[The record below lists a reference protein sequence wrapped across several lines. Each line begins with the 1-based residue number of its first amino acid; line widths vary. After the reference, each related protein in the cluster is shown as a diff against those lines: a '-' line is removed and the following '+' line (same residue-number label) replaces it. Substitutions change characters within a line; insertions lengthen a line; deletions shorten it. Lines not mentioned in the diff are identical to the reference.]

1 MKKEYTVKE
10 AAEILG
16 MDKQSLHS
24 VISWGGMKVR
34 KTMVGG
40 VPYIYIS
47 RKVLEDYGKRKI
59 ESLQGKINKMR
70 MDLLERPL
78 TKKELAQCT
87 DKGGYAKG
95 EGQTY
100 QG

>member
-10 AAEILG
+10 AAVILG

-24 VISWGGMKVR
+24 VIKWGGMKVR
-34 KTMVGG
+34 RAMIGG

-47 RKVLEDYGKRKI
+47 RKVLEDYAKHKI
-59 ESLQGKINKMR
+59 ESLQGKIDRMR

-78 TKKELAQCT
+78 TKKEPAQWT
-87 DKGGYAKG
+87 DKGGFTRGVGKLQ
-95 EGQTY
+95 EK
-100 QG
+100 